1 MKASYNLWRIDLRV
15 QQGNGFTGQQRRSR
29 YPQSLINLRTSL
41 RFVSLPPVS
50 VLSIL
55 ILVSQRL
62 YNDFFGGLGYRTV
75 LLMVAAG
82 GSVTSSGES

>member
-1 MKASYNLWRIDLRV
+1 MEDRPKGLTRKWIYRE
-15 QQGNGFTGQQRRSR
+15 QRQSR

-41 RFVSLPPVS
+41 SALRLVSLPSLS

-62 YNDFFGGLGYRTV
+62 YNDFFGGLGYRRV
-75 LLMVAAG
+75 LVMVAAG

>member
-1 MKASYNLWRIDLRV
+1 MEGRPKGLTRKWIYRAATTIKISTV
-15 QQGNGFTGQQRRSR
+15 
-29 YPQSLINLRTSL
+29 LINLRTSFSAL
-41 RFVSLPPVS
+41 RLVSLPSLS

-62 YNDFFGGLGYRTV
+62 YNDFFGGLGYRSV
-75 LLMVAAG
+75 LVMVAAG